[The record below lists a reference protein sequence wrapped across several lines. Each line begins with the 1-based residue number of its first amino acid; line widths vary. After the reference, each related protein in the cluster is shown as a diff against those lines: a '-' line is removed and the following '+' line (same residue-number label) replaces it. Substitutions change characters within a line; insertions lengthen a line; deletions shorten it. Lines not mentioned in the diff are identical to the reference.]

1 MLKQFIFFLFVFF
14 KKNASKFN
22 LQVELQFPDGSSIN
36 KFLDLP
42 RSMNIYIYVADSFN
56 PTYKVGCCNWIESN
70 LVTKYATGSMFG
82 FMKHIVWSFVI
93 SH

>member
-1 MLKQFIFFLFVFF
+1 MVFTIYIYI
-14 KKNASKFN
+14 
-22 LQVELQFPDGSSIN
+22 LY
-36 KFLDLP
+36 
-42 RSMNIYIYVADSFN
+42 IYIYVYVADLFN
-56 PTYKVGCCNWIESN
+56 PTYKIGCCNWIESN